1 MDEHTMQCQECGTI
15 HRIYNV
21 CPVCEHRAR
30 SKQYSFDDC
39 DWDKL
44 LVTTSHEHQPSSPLN
59 IEHAAKL
66 LSELQERN
74 LNALRDLFVGLRI
87 DVDDSMSPRDYRI
100 VVGRELWNQLKDMK
114 S

>member
-39 DWDKL
+39 DWDSTQKAL
-44 LVTTSHEHQPSSPLN
+44 KMVEEQCDLV
-59 IEHAAKL
+59 K
-66 LSELQERN
+66 
-74 LNALRDLFVGLRI
+74 V
-87 DVDDSMSPRDYRI
+87 MSGANEARTYRK
-100 VVGRELWNQLKDMK
+100 R
-114 S
+114 